1 MAASSTHLSGSITPI
16 SAPHMHA
23 AQEYC
28 PTCDQ
33 AVSGDR
39 VAEIKDRLRER
50 EEAHE
55 GAVTARLTALFAQ
68 EKDLAIEAATLEGAA
83 ALKRERE
90 QNAVQI
96 TAAQELARSDIE
108 RARQEAETASS
119 ERIAGMQHAHE
130 AEKSASDARFTAL
143 QAQLTSAREEA
154 AANETRVRTE
164 ERQMAAAAVSEQIA
178 NFQRERQSAEATFLT
193 RIADSDAAKAAAHEA
208 ATAAQ
213 ARLEQAQSEQAERE
227 ARAREEGIATASA
240 AFQTE
245 LQQANLD
252 KATAETSAAASQA
265 DRQTLTDQLAAARGA
280 LETQQASQDAAIAQA
295 IQQTREALEITTT
308 ATIGALKAESHND
321 KQKVLDQLADVQR
334 KLEKKTAD
342 ELGEGAEVNLLEDL
356 KAGFPQDKFK
366 HVGKGNPG
374 ADIIHTVIH
383 NGMECGK
390 IIYDSKDHGQWRDHF
405 ATKLA
410 SDKIAEK
417 AEQAILSIRAF
428 PRDAK
433 QLGAR
438 EGIILAN
445 PARVVA
451 LVQIVR
457 EHIVKSHALRLSNEQ
472 KAQKSAELYTFITS
486 PQCTD
491 LLNRIDTHA
500 QELLD
505 MRVREQKAHE
515 KNWKEQ
521 DILYRSIQKT
531 GADLTYRIDVI
542 LGTAADKA
550 VNEQ

>member
-1 MAASSTHLSGSITPI
+1 MAASSTSLSASIAPINVPHLHTT
-16 SAPHMHA
+16 
-23 AQEYC
+23 QEYC

-33 AVSGDR
+33 PVADDRAV
-39 VAEIKDRLRER
+39 EIKER
-50 EEAHE
+50 VRQQEEAHE
-55 GAVTARLTALFAQ
+55 GVVTARLTALFAQ
-68 EKDLAIEAATLEGAA
+68 EKGVAVEAAKLDGAA

-90 QNAVQI
+90 QSAAQI
-96 TAAQELARSDIE
+96 TAAQEQALSDIQQ
-108 RARQEAETASS
+108 ARQEAENASS
-119 ERIAGMQHAHE
+119 ERIAGMQRAHE
-130 AEKSASDARFTAL
+130 AEKSTSDARFTAL
-143 QAQLTSAREEA
+143 QAQLTSVREEA
-154 AANETRVRTE
+154 DANETRVRTE
-164 ERQMAAAAVSEQIA
+164 ERQTAAAASEQIA
-178 NFQRERQSAEATFLT
+178 NFQRERRSSEAAFLS
-193 RIADSDAAKAAAHEA
+193 RIADSDAAKATAQEA
-208 ATAAQ
+208 ATSAQ

-227 ARAREEGIATASA
+227 ARAHEEGFATATIA
-240 AFQTE
+240 LQTE
-245 LQQANLD
+245 LQQAKLE
-252 KATAETSAAASQA
+252 KAAAEDSAATSQA
-265 DRQTLTDQLAAARGA
+265 ERQTQTDQLAAATGA
-280 LETQQASQDAAIAQA
+280 LETQKASQHAEIAQA
-295 IQQTREALEITTT
+295 VQQAREALEITT
-308 ATIGALKAESHND
+308 ATTIRGVKAEAHNE

-356 KAGFPQDKFK
+356 KGAFPEDSFK

-472 KAQKSAELYTFITS
+472 KAQKSAQLYTFITS

-491 LLNRIDTHA
+491 LLDRIDTHA

-521 DILYRSIQKT
+521 DILYRSIQKA
-531 GADLTYRIDVI
+531 GGDLTYRIDVI
-542 LGTAADKA
+542 LGTAVDKA

>member
-1 MAASSTHLSGSITPI
+1 MAASSTHLSSSSAPGN
-16 SAPHMHA
+16 APHMHA

-39 VAEIKDRLRER
+39 AAEIQERLREQ

-55 GAVTARLTALFAQ
+55 GAVTERLTALFTQ
-68 EKDLAIEAATLEGAA
+68 EKGLAVEAAMLEGAA

-90 QNAVQI
+90 QNAAQI

-108 RARQEAETASS
+108 RARQEVESASS
-119 ERIAGMQHAHE
+119 ERIAGMQRAHE

-143 QAQLTSAREEA
+143 QAQLTNAREDA

-164 ERQMAAAAVSEQIA
+164 ERQTTAAAASEQIA
-178 NFQRERQSAEATFLT
+178 NFQREWQSAEAAFLS
-193 RIADSDAAKAAAHEA
+193 RIAASDAAKAAAHEA

-213 ARLEQAQSEQAERE
+213 ARLEQAQSEQTERE
-227 ARAREEGIATASA
+227 ARARAEGIATATDA
-240 AFQTE
+240 LQTE

-252 KATAETSAAASQA
+252 KATAETCAAVSRA
-265 DRQTLTDQLAAARGA
+265 DRQALTDQLTAAKGA
-280 LETQQASQDAAIAQA
+280 LETQKVSQDAAIAQA
-295 IQQTREALEITTT
+295 VQQTREALEITT
-308 ATIGALKAESHND
+308 AAAIGAVKAGAHNE

-356 KAGFPQDKFK
+356 KAAFPEDKFK
-366 HVGKGNPG
+366 HVGRGNPG

-491 LLNRIDTHA
+491 LLDRIDTHA

-550 VNEQ
+550 SNE

>member
-1 MAASSTHLSGSITPI
+1 MAASSAPLSASIAPI
-16 SAPHMHA
+16 NAPHMHA

-33 AVSGDR
+33 PVADDR
-39 VAEIKDRLRER
+39 ATEIKERLRQR

-55 GAVTARLTALFAQ
+55 NVVTARLTALFAQ
-68 EKDLAIEAATLEGAA
+68 EKGLAVEAAKLEGAA
-83 ALKRERE
+83 ALKLERE
-90 QNAVQI
+90 QKAAQI
-96 TAAQELARSDIE
+96 TAAQEQAQSDIQ
-108 RARQEAETASS
+108 RARHEAESASS
-119 ERIAGMQHAHE
+119 ERIAGMQRAYE

-143 QAQLTSAREEA
+143 RAELTSAREEA

-164 ERQMAAAAVSEQIA
+164 ERQTAAAAAGEQLA
-178 NFQRERQSAEATFLT
+178 NFQRERQSTEAAFLS
-193 RIADSDAAKAAAHEA
+193 RIADSEAAKAAAQEA

-213 ARLEQAQSEQAERE
+213 ARLELAQSQQAERE
-227 ARAREEGIATASA
+227 TRARKEGFATATIA
-240 AFQTE
+240 LQTE
-245 LQQANLD
+245 LQQAKLE
-252 KATAETSAAASQA
+252 KTAAETSAAASQA
-265 DRQTLTDQLAAARGA
+265 ERQTLTDQLAAAMGA
-280 LETQQASQDAAIAQA
+280 LETQKASQDAEIAQA
-295 IQQTREALEITTT
+295 VQQTREALEITT
-308 ATIGALKAESHND
+308 AAAIGAVKAEAHNE

-356 KAGFPQDKFK
+356 KAAFPEDNFK

-491 LLNRIDTHA
+491 LLDRIDTHA

-542 LGTAADKA
+542 LGTAVDKA
-550 VNEQ
+550 GNE